1 MTLVDV
7 LAVYT
12 LRILVRCRCTRLLC
26 QAGRMKAETTYG
38 TRRELGAR
46 AVTTSARGSIGGSFT
61 SLVGLNSPLLFFI
74 SNMNIDIVSMIQLA
88 ISTLHL
94 LASFEPVRQRYP
106 FPHFCIIYLITRPKN
121 APEGSINKSLLTR
134 STYALWKLMHASGF
148 TPDSLRSS
156 SILYNFSPWQ
166 SAVSWTGIYHCILN
180 VMSRHSKP
188 EGTIHLKR

>member
-12 LRILVRCRCTRLLC
+12 LLILVRCQCTRLLC
-26 QAGRMKAETTYG
+26 QAGRMRAETTYG

-61 SLVGLNSPLLFFI
+61 SLVGLNSPLLFYT

-88 ISTLHL
+88 ISALRS

-106 FPHFCIIYLITRPKN
+106 FPHICIIYLITRPKN

-134 STYALWKLMHASGF
+134 STYAVWKLIPTSDF

-156 SILYNFSPWQ
+156 SILYSFSPWQ
-166 SAVSWTGIYHCILN
+166 SAVSWTGIYHLYTQ
-180 VMSRHSKP
+180 RD
-188 EGTIHLKR
+188 EQAFEA